1 MTEITYID
9 DFDYLPEAP
18 YVPDDEMYLQIK
30 KETKTKEDEI
40 SENVE
45 HKTSFAQRVYR
56 PLEKQ
61 KVKPYTGTLNGDP
74 DKIVFATWSD
84 YLSYKEAWTCMKAKK
99 RLVVT

>member
-40 SENVE
+40 SE
-45 HKTSFAQRVYR
+45 RVYR